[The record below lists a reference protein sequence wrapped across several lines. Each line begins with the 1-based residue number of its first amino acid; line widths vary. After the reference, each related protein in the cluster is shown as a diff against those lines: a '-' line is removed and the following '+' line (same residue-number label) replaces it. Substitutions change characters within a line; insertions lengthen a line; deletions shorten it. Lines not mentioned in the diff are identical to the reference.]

1 MIGFFRKRLP
11 YPVSGKSWLLVCLQF
26 ISLLY
31 LSISAPMLAAHLS
44 GLFLELAGIF
54 LAMSGLIK
62 LNWKSFSVFPEPR
75 PDGQLETGGIY
86 AIIRH
91 PMYAGVLLIAGTL
104 VWEYP
109 SDLRVACLLVLITVL
124 ILKINM
130 EEAFLEKKYPS
141 FQSWKKSSNRLIPF
155 IW

>member
-1 MIGFFRKRLP
+1 
-11 YPVSGKSWLLVCLQF
+11 
-26 ISLLY
+26 
-31 LSISAPMLAAHLS
+31 MLAAHLS

-75 PDGQLETGGIY
+75 PDGQLETGGNY